1 MANPAALLRV
11 PLGSALEPICGE
23 IIAAYGRQY
32 LVECAG
38 GGLLLCVPRGKKSL
52 LACGDRVSV
61 APTGPG
67 QGVIDDA
74 APRATEFFRSAAH
87 CTKLIAANATQVA
100 VICATDPSFSD
111 ELVTRVLVAAQHQ
124 GLKALIVLNKSDLA
138 DKLDTAHARLAP
150 FEQAGYPVIVMS
162 ATRDTGPL
170 ARALEGEVTVLVGQ
184 SGMGKSTLLNAL
196 VPEANRATREIS
208 TFLASGRHT
217 TSHARLYRSDDTAII
232 DCPGLQ
238 EFGLA
243 HLAWSDI
250 EAAFPEFSA
259 HLGLCRFP
267 DCRHRS
273 EPGCALHAAC
283 AEGRI
288 HPRRMEL
295 FHRIAA
301 AERAGAASR

>member
-1 MANPAALLRV
+1 LASV
-11 PLGSALEPICGE
+11 EPISGE
-23 IIAAYGRQY
+23 VVAAYGRQY
-32 LVECAG
+32 LIECASG
-38 GGLLLCVPRGKKSL
+38 ALLLCVPRGKKSL

-74 APRATEFFRSAAH
+74 APRATEFFRSAAYR
-87 CTKLIAANATQVA
+87 TKLIAANATQVA

-124 GLKALIVLNKSDLA
+124 GLKALIVLNKSDLSS
-138 DKLDTAHARLAP
+138 KLEEAHARLVP

-162 ATRDTGPL
+162 AIEDLGPL
-170 ARALEGEVTVLVGQ
+170 ARALRGEVTILVGQ

-208 TFLASGRHT
+208 AFLASGRHT
-217 TSHARLYRSDDTAII
+217 TSHARLYRTEDAAII

-243 HLAWSDI
+243 HLAWNDI
-250 EAAFPEFSA
+250 EAAFPEFRP
-259 HLGLCRFP
+259 HLGLCRFQN
-267 DCRHRS
+267 CRHRS

-295 FHRIAA
+295 FHRIVA
-301 AERAGAASR
+301 AELGSAPSR

>member
-1 MANPAALLRV
+1 MKNSIAL
-11 PLGSALEPICGE
+11 PLDAGLASAEHISGE
-23 IIAAYGRQY
+23 VVAAYGRQY
-32 LVECAG
+32 LVECAS
-38 GGLLLCVPRGKKSL
+38 GGLLACVPRGKKSL

-67 QGVIDDA
+67 QGVIDEA
-74 APRATEFFRSAAH
+74 APRTTDFFRSAAH
-87 CTKLIAANATQVA
+87 RTKLIAANATQVA

-111 ELVTRVLVAAQHQ
+111 ELVTRVLVAAEHQ
-124 GLKALIVLNKSDLA
+124 GLKALIILNKSDLI
-138 DKLDTAHARLAP
+138 DRLEGARERLVP

-162 ATRDTGPL
+162 ARQDTTPL
-170 ARALEGEVTVLVGQ
+170 AQALEGEVTVLVGQ

-217 TSHARLYRSDDTAII
+217 TSHARLYRTVGSAII

-243 HLAWSDI
+243 HLAWNDI
-250 EAAFPEFSA
+250 EAGFPEFRP
-259 HLGLCRFP
+259 HLGMCRFQ

-273 EPGCALHAAC
+273 EPGCALHAA
-283 AEGRI
+283 AANGRI
-288 HPRRMEL
+288 HARRMEL
-295 FHRIAA
+295 FHRIVT
-301 AERAGAASR
+301 AERGNAASR

>member
-1 MANPAALLRV
+1 V
-11 PLGSALEPICGE
+11 V
-23 IIAAYGRQY
+23 AAYGRQY
-32 LVECAG
+32 LVDCAS

-61 APTGPG
+61 ASTGPG
-67 QGVIDDA
+67 GGVIENTA
-74 APRATEFFRSAAH
+74 ARSTELFRSAAH
-87 CTKLIAANATQVA
+87 RTKLIAANATQVA

-111 ELVTRVLVAAQHQ
+111 ELVTRVLVAAEDQ
-124 GLKALIVLNKSDLA
+124 GLKALLVLNKSDLTNRVEA
-138 DKLDTAHARLAP
+138 AHERLAP
-150 FEQAGYPVIVMS
+150 FAQAGYPVIVMS
-162 ATRDTGPL
+162 AKQDTGPL
-170 ARALEGEVTVLVGQ
+170 ANALSGEITVLVGQ

-217 TSHARLYRSDDTAII
+217 TSHARLYRTDSAAII

-243 HLAWSDI
+243 HLGWNDI
-250 EAAFPEFSA
+250 EAAFPDFRP
-259 HLGLCRFP
+259 HIGRCRFQ

-273 EPGCALHAAC
+273 EPGCAIHSAC
-283 AEGRI
+283 ANGRI

-295 FHRIAA
+295 FHRIIS
-301 AERAGAASR
+301 AESAHTASR

>member
-1 MANPAALLRV
+1 MATAEHI
-11 PLGSALEPICGE
+11 SGE
-23 IIAAYGRQY
+23 VVAAYGRQY
-32 LVECAG
+32 LVESAS

-74 APRATEFFRSAAH
+74 APRVTDFFRSAAH
-87 CTKLIAANATQVA
+87 RTKLIAANATQVA

-111 ELVTRVLVAAQHQ
+111 ELVTRVLVTAEHQ
-124 GLKALIVLNKSDLA
+124 GLKALLVLNKSDLA
-138 DKLDTAHARLAP
+138 DRLVQARERLTP
-150 FEQAGYPVIVMS
+150 FEMAGYPVIVMS
-162 ATRDTGPL
+162 AKQDTGPL
-170 ARALEGEVTVLVGQ
+170 ARALKGEVTVLVGQ
-184 SGMGKSTLLNAL
+184 SGMGKSTIINAL
-196 VPEANRATREIS
+196 VPEANQATRAIS
-208 TFLASGRHT
+208 TFLAAGRHT
-217 TSHARLYRSDDTAII
+217 TGHARLFRIDQSAII

-250 EAAFPEFSA
+250 EAAFPEFRP

-273 EPGCALHAAC
+273 EPGCALHGAC
-283 AEGRI
+283 AEGNI
-288 HPRRMEL
+288 HPRRLEL
-295 FHRIAA
+295 FHRIIA
-301 AERAGAASR
+301 AERGNAASR

>member
-1 MANPAALLRV
+1 MSTV
-11 PLGSALEPICGE
+11 EHISGE
-23 IIAAYGRQY
+23 IVAAYGRQY
-32 LVECAG
+32 LVECASG
-38 GGLLLCVPRGKKSL
+38 ALLLCVPRGKKSL

-74 APRATEFFRSAAH
+74 APRATEFLRSAAH
-87 CTKLIAANATQVA
+87 RTKLIAANATQVA

-111 ELVTRVLVAAQHQ
+111 ELVTRVLVTAEHQ
-124 GLKALIVLNKSDLA
+124 GLKALVILNKSDLRNRLEA
-138 DKLDTAHARLAP
+138 ARERLAP

-162 ATRDTGPL
+162 AVQDAAPL

-184 SGMGKSTLLNAL
+184 SGMGKSTLMNKL
-196 VPEANRATREIS
+196 VPQANRATREIS
-208 TFLASGRHT
+208 TFLAAGRHT
-217 TSHARLYRSDDTAII
+217 TSHSRLYRTGDIAII

-243 HLAWSDI
+243 NLTWNDM
-250 EAAFPEFSA
+250 EAAFPEFRP

-273 EPGCALHAAC
+273 DPGCALHAAC
-283 AEGRI
+283 AKGRI
-288 HPRRMEL
+288 HPRRMDL
-295 FHRIAA
+295 FRRIVA
-301 AERAGAASR
+301 AEPGSATLR